1 MMFSKIVEQ
10 YQSIHIVDQCN
21 FKMHLNLLRTL
32 FKYTENSTKR
42 LSFTYFD
49 RRNKYKYMFC
59 NAGGLINSFPYK
71 ILNFLLNVRVT
82 SQFVIFNGYKAGIKS
97 HRKTSS

>member
-21 FKMHLNLLRTL
+21 FKMHRNLLRTL

-42 LSFTYFD
+42 IRVLPT
-49 RRNKYKYMFC
+49 
-59 NAGGLINSFPYK
+59 LIDEININICSAM
-71 ILNFLLNVRVT
+71 
-82 SQFVIFNGYKAGIKS
+82 QAA
-97 HRKTSS
+97 